1 MVPALEYGRLR
12 AARLFPGRTKLTH
25 RRRIHPL
32 PRTLAAPLVVLA
44 LTIAAAP
51 AAGASTVSSQRAQAA
66 AVMHRLDQLQTRRDV
81 AAAHEATARA
91 QLAAARAAEAT
102 TAAELAASRSSLH
115 AAQSML
121 AQELVATYKNG
132 GGDPV
137 AYVLAAGSFS
147 DLLSR
152 VDVLRRADSAGS
164 DLITQINA
172 TQHTIENQEQAQQ
185 AAVQQAATAAQEAA
199 AAGTQLDTAIARARA
214 VLASVNANIQTLLAG
229 ERKRRTQLADTHGDG
244 GSGGA
249 TGSGGS
255 GGSGG
260 GSPPPSNV
268 FYGESTWYGPGFAGH
283 RTADGEIFNP
293 NALTC
298 ASPWLPFN
306 TQLRVTNLSTGLS
319 VQVRVNDRG
328 PFGRGVLDLSA
339 HAAQIVHLSGWQ
351 RVRIQILP

>member
-1 MVPALEYGRLR
+1 
-12 AARLFPGRTKLTH
+12 
-25 RRRIHPL
+25 L

-44 LTIAAAP
+44 LIIAAAP
-51 AAGASTVSSQRAQAA
+51 AAGASTVGSQRAQAA
-66 AVMHRLDQLQTRRDV
+66 AVMHRLDQLQTRRDA
-81 AAAHEATARA
+81 AAAHEAAARS
-91 QLAAARAAEAT
+91 QLSAARAAEAT
-102 TAAELAASRSSLH
+102 TAAELAASRRSL
-115 AAQSML
+115 ASAQSML

-152 VDVLRRADSAGS
+152 VDVLRRADAAGS
-164 DLITQINA
+164 DLITQISA
-172 TQHTIENQEQAQQ
+172 AQRAIKVQEQAQQ
-185 AAVQQAATAAQEAA
+185 TAVQQAATAAQAA
-199 AAGTQLDTAIARARA
+199 ATARTQLDSAIAHGRA
-214 VLASVNANIQTLLAG
+214 VLAHVNANIQALLAG

-244 GSGGA
+244 GGTSSSTSSSGGSGG
-249 TGSGGS
+249 GSGGS
-255 GGSGG
+255 GSGSGG

-283 RTADGEIFNP
+283 RTADGEIFDP

-306 TQLRVTNLSTGLS
+306 TQLKVTNLATGLS

-339 HAAQIVHLSGWQ
+339 HAAQIVQLSGWQ
-351 RVRIQILP
+351 RVRIQVL

>member
-1 MVPALEYGRLR
+1 
-12 AARLFPGRTKLTH
+12 
-25 RRRIHPL
+25 L

-44 LTIAAAP
+44 LIIAAAP
-51 AAGASTVSSQRAQAA
+51 AAGASTVASQRAQAA
-66 AVMHRLDQLQTRRDV
+66 AVMHRLDLLQARRDV
-81 AAAHEATARA
+81 AAAHETTARA
-91 QLAAARAAEAT
+91 QLTAARAAEAT
-102 TAAELAASRSSLH
+102 TAVELAASRRSLDS
-115 AAQSML
+115 AQSML

-172 TQHTIENQEQAQQ
+172 TQRTIQAQEQAQR
-185 AAVQQAATAAQEAA
+185 AAVQQAGTAAQEAA
-199 AAGTQLDTAIARARA
+199 TARTQLDTAIAGAEA
-214 VLASVNANIQTLLAG
+214 VLAHVNASIQTLLAG

-244 GSGGA
+244 SGTGGA
-249 TGSGGS
+249 TGSGGTG

-260 GSPPPSNV
+260 GSQPPANV

-306 TQLRVTNLSTGLS
+306 TQLRVTNLATGLS

>member
-1 MVPALEYGRLR
+1 M
-12 AARLFPGRTKLTH
+12 
-25 RRRIHPL
+25 
-32 PRTLAAPLVVLA
+32 LA
-44 LTIAAAP
+44 LIIAAAP
-51 AAGASTVSSQRAQAA
+51 AAGASTVGSQRAQAA

-91 QLAAARAAEAT
+91 QLASARAAEAT
-102 TAAELAASRSSLH
+102 TAAELAASRRSLD

-164 DLITQINA
+164 DLITQISA
-172 TQHTIENQEQAQQ
+172 TQHTIQAQEQAQLV
-185 AAVQQAATAAQEAA
+185 AVQQAATAAQDAA
-199 AAGTQLDTAIARARA
+199 TARTQLDTAITRARA
-214 VLASVNANIQTLLAG
+214 VLAHVNANIQTLLAG
-229 ERKRRTQLADTHGDG
+229 ERKRRAQLADTHGDG
-244 GSGGA
+244 SSTSA

-255 GGSGG
+255 G

-268 FYGESTWYGPGFAGH
+268 FYGDSTWYGPGFAGH

-306 TQLRVTNLSTGLS
+306 TQLRVTNLATGLS

-351 RVRIQILP
+351 RVRIQLLS

>member
-1 MVPALEYGRLR
+1 M
-12 AARLFPGRTKLTH
+12 
-25 RRRIHPL
+25 

-44 LTIAAAP
+44 LIIAAAP
-51 AAGASTVSSQRAQAA
+51 AAGASTVGSQRAQAA
-66 AVMHRLDQLQTRRDV
+66 AVMHRLDQLHTRRDV

-91 QLAAARAAEAT
+91 QLASARAAEAT
-102 TAAELAASRSSLH
+102 TAAELAASRRSLD

-164 DLITQINA
+164 DLITQISA
-172 TQHTIENQEQAQQ
+172 TQHTIQAQEQAQLV
-185 AAVQQAATAAQEAA
+185 AVQQAATAAQDAA
-199 AAGTQLDTAIARARA
+199 TARTQLDTAITRARA
-214 VLASVNANIQTLLAG
+214 VLAHVNANIQTLLAG
-229 ERKRRTQLADTHGDG
+229 ERKRRAQLADTHGDG
-244 GSGGA
+244 SSTSA

-255 GGSGG
+255 G

-268 FYGESTWYGPGFAGH
+268 FYGDSTWYGPGFAGH

-306 TQLRVTNLSTGLS
+306 TQLRVTNLATGLS

-351 RVRIQILP
+351 RVRIQLLS

>member
-1 MVPALEYGRLR
+1 M
-12 AARLFPGRTKLTH
+12 
-25 RRRIHPL
+25 

-44 LTIAAAP
+44 LIIAAAP
-51 AAGASTVSSQRAQAA
+51 AAGASTVGSQRVQAA

-91 QLAAARAAEAT
+91 QLASARAAEAT
-102 TAAELAASRSSLH
+102 TAAELAASRRSLD

-164 DLITQINA
+164 DLITQISA
-172 TQHTIENQEQAQQ
+172 TQHTIQAQEQAQL
-185 AAVQQAATAAQEAA
+185 AAVQQAATAAQDAA
-199 AAGTQLDTAIARARA
+199 TARTQLDTAISRARA
-214 VLASVNANIQTLLAG
+214 VLVHVNANIQTLLAG
-229 ERKRRTQLADTHGDG
+229 ERKRRAQLADTHGDG
-244 GSGGA
+244 SSTGA
-249 TGSGGS
+249 TGS

-268 FYGESTWYGPGFAGH
+268 FYGDSTWYGPGFAGH

-306 TQLRVTNLSTGLS
+306 TQLRVTNLATGLS

-351 RVRIQILP
+351 RVRIQILS

>member
-1 MVPALEYGRLR
+1 
-12 AARLFPGRTKLTH
+12 
-25 RRRIHPL
+25 L

-44 LTIAAAP
+44 LIIAAAP
-51 AAGASTVSSQRAQAA
+51 AAGASTVASQRAQAA
-66 AVMHRLDQLQTRRDV
+66 AVMHRLDLLQARRDV
-81 AAAHEATARA
+81 AAAHETTARA
-91 QLAAARAAEAT
+91 QLTAARAAEAT
-102 TAAELAASRSSLH
+102 TAVELAASRRSLDS
-115 AAQSML
+115 AQSML

-172 TQHTIENQEQAQQ
+172 TQRTIQAQEQAQR
-185 AAVQQAATAAQEAA
+185 AAVQQASTAAQEAA
-199 AAGTQLDTAIARARA
+199 TARTQLDTAIAGAEA
-214 VLASVNANIQTLLAG
+214 VLAHVNASIQTLLAG

-244 GSGGA
+244 SGTGGA
-249 TGSGGS
+249 TGSGGTG

-260 GSPPPSNV
+260 GSQPPANV

-306 TQLRVTNLSTGLS
+306 TQLRVTNLATGLS

>member
-1 MVPALEYGRLR
+1 
-12 AARLFPGRTKLTH
+12 
-25 RRRIHPL
+25 L

-44 LTIAAAP
+44 LIIAAAP
-51 AAGASTVSSQRAQAA
+51 AAGASTVGSQRVQAA

-91 QLAAARAAEAT
+91 QLASARAAEAT
-102 TAAELAASRSSLH
+102 TAAELAASRRSLG

-164 DLITQINA
+164 DLITQISA
-172 TQHTIENQEQAQQ
+172 TQHTIQAQEHAQ
-185 AAVQQAATAAQEAA
+185 LAAVQQAATAAQDAA
-199 AAGTQLDTAIARARA
+199 TARTQLDTAIIRARA
-214 VLASVNANIQTLLAG
+214 VLVHVNANIQTLLAG
-229 ERKRRTQLADTHGDG
+229 ERKRRAQLADTHGDG
-244 GSGGA
+244 SSTGA
-249 TGSGGS
+249 TGS

-268 FYGESTWYGPGFAGH
+268 FYGDSTWYGPGFAGH

-306 TQLRVTNLSTGLS
+306 TQLRVTNLATGLS

-351 RVRIQILP
+351 RVRIQILS

>member
-1 MVPALEYGRLR
+1 
-12 AARLFPGRTKLTH
+12 
-25 RRRIHPL
+25 L

-44 LTIAAAP
+44 LIIAAAP
-51 AAGASTVSSQRAQAA
+51 AAGASTVGSQRAQAA

-81 AAAHEATARA
+81 AAAHEATART
-91 QLAAARAAEAT
+91 QLASARAAEAT
-102 TAAELAASRSSLH
+102 TAAELAASRRSLA

-164 DLITQINA
+164 DLITQISA
-172 TQHTIENQEQAQQ
+172 TQHTIQVQEQAQQ

-199 AAGTQLDTAIARARA
+199 TAGTQLDSAIARARA
-214 VLASVNANIQTLLAG
+214 VLANVNANIQTLLAG
-229 ERKRRTQLADTHGDG
+229 ERKRRTQLAATHGDG
-244 GSGGA
+244 SN
-249 TGSGGS
+249 TSS
-255 GGSGG
+255 STGSGG
-260 GSPPPSNV
+260 GSPHSSNV

-283 RTADGEIFNP
+283 RTADGEIFDP

-306 TQLRVTNLSTGLS
+306 TQLRVTNLASGLS

-351 RVRIQILP
+351 RVRIQILS

>member
-1 MVPALEYGRLR
+1 
-12 AARLFPGRTKLTH
+12 
-25 RRRIHPL
+25 L
-32 PRTLAAPLVVLA
+32 PRTLAAPLVVLV
-44 LTIAAAP
+44 LIIAASP
-51 AAGASTVSSQRAQAA
+51 AAGASTVGSQRAQAA

-91 QLAAARAAEAT
+91 QLAVARAAEAT
-102 TAAELAASRSSLH
+102 TAAELAASRRSLD

-164 DLITQINA
+164 DLITQISA
-172 TQHTIENQEQAQQ
+172 TQQTIQDQEQAQQ
-185 AAVQQAATAAQEAA
+185 AAVQQAATAAQEAVTA
-199 AAGTQLDTAIARARA
+199 RTQLDRAITRARA
-214 VLASVNANIQTLLAG
+214 VLGGVNAHIQTLLAG

-244 GSGGA
+244 GSTSSSTG

-260 GSPPPSNV
+260 GSGPPSNV
-268 FYGESTWYGPGFAGH
+268 FYGDSTWYGPGFAGH
-283 RTADGEIFNP
+283 RTADGEIFDP

-306 TQLRVTNLSTGLS
+306 TQLRVTNLATGLS

-351 RVRIQILP
+351 RVRIQILS

>member
-1 MVPALEYGRLR
+1 M
-12 AARLFPGRTKLTH
+12 
-25 RRRIHPL
+25 

-44 LTIAAAP
+44 LIIAAAP
-51 AAGASTVSSQRAQAA
+51 AAGASTVGSQRARAA
-66 AVMHRLDQLQTRRDV
+66 AVMHRLDRLQTQRDV
-81 AAAHEATARA
+81 AAARETTARA

-102 TAAELAASRSSLH
+102 TAAELAASRRSLDS
-115 AAQSML
+115 AQSML
-121 AQELVATYKNG
+121 AQELVASYKNG

-164 DLITQINA
+164 DLITQINT
-172 TQHTIENQEQAQQ
+172 TQRTIQAQEQAQQ
-185 AAVQQAATAAQEAA
+185 AAVQQAATAAQEATTA
-199 AAGTQLDTAIARARA
+199 RTQLDTAIAGARA
-214 VLASVNANIQTLLAG
+214 VLAHVDANIQTLLAG
-229 ERKRRTQLADTHGDG
+229 ERKRRTQLADTHGAG
-244 GSGGA
+244 GS
-249 TGSGGS
+249 TGSGSS

-260 GSPPPSNV
+260 GSQPPANV
-268 FYGESTWYGPGFAGH
+268 FYGDSTWYGPGFAGH

-306 TQLRVTNLSTGLS
+306 TQLRVTNLATGLS

-339 HAAQIVHLSGWQ
+339 HAAQVVQLSGWQ
-351 RVRIQILP
+351 RVRIQILS

>member
-1 MVPALEYGRLR
+1 M
-12 AARLFPGRTKLTH
+12 
-25 RRRIHPL
+25 
-32 PRTLAAPLVVLA
+32 LA
-44 LTIAAAP
+44 LIIAAAP
-51 AAGASTVSSQRAQAA
+51 AAGASTVGSQRAQAA

-91 QLAAARAAEAT
+91 QLASARAAEAT
-102 TAAELAASRSSLH
+102 TAAELAASRRSLDS
-115 AAQSML
+115 AQSML

-164 DLITQINA
+164 DLITQISA
-172 TQHTIENQEQAQQ
+172 TQHTIQAQEQAQL
-185 AAVQQAATAAQEAA
+185 AAVQQAATAAQDAA
-199 AAGTQLDTAIARARA
+199 TARTQLDTAISRAQA
-214 VLASVNANIQTLLAG
+214 VLAHVNANIQTLLAG
-229 ERKRRTQLADTHGDG
+229 ERKRRAQLADTHGDG
-244 GSGGA
+244 SSTGA
-249 TGSGGS
+249 TGS

-268 FYGESTWYGPGFAGH
+268 FYGDSTWYGPGFAGH

-306 TQLRVTNLSTGLS
+306 TQLRVTNLATGLS

-351 RVRIQILP
+351 RVRIQILS

>member
-1 MVPALEYGRLR
+1 
-12 AARLFPGRTKLTH
+12 
-25 RRRIHPL
+25 L

-44 LTIAAAP
+44 LIIAAAP
-51 AAGASTVSSQRAQAA
+51 AAGASTVGSQRVQAA

-91 QLAAARAAEAT
+91 QLASARAAEAT
-102 TAAELAASRSSLH
+102 TAAELAASRRSLG

-164 DLITQINA
+164 DLITQISA
-172 TQHTIENQEQAQQ
+172 TQHTIQAQEHAQ
-185 AAVQQAATAAQEAA
+185 LAAVQQAATAAQDAA
-199 AAGTQLDTAIARARA
+199 TARTQLDTAISRARA
-214 VLASVNANIQTLLAG
+214 VLAHVNANIQTLLAG
-229 ERKRRTQLADTHGDG
+229 ERKRRAQLADTHGDG
-244 GSGGA
+244 SSTGA
-249 TGSGGS
+249 TGS

-268 FYGESTWYGPGFAGH
+268 FYGDSTWYGPGFAGH

-306 TQLRVTNLSTGLS
+306 TQLRVTNLATGLS

-351 RVRIQILP
+351 RVRIQILS

>member
-1 MVPALEYGRLR
+1 M
-12 AARLFPGRTKLTH
+12 
-25 RRRIHPL
+25 
-32 PRTLAAPLVVLA
+32 LA
-44 LTIAAAP
+44 LIIAAAP
-51 AAGASTVSSQRAQAA
+51 AAGASTVASQRAQAA
-66 AVMHRLDQLQTRRDV
+66 AVMHRLDLLQARRDV
-81 AAAHEATARA
+81 AAAHETTARA
-91 QLAAARAAEAT
+91 QLTAARAAEAT
-102 TAAELAASRSSLH
+102 TAVELAASRRSLDS
-115 AAQSML
+115 AQSML

-172 TQHTIENQEQAQQ
+172 TQRTIQAQEQAQR
-185 AAVQQAATAAQEAA
+185 AAVQQASTAAQEAA
-199 AAGTQLDTAIARARA
+199 TARTQLDTAIAGAEA
-214 VLASVNANIQTLLAG
+214 VLAHVNASIQTLLAG

-244 GSGGA
+244 SGTGGA
-249 TGSGGS
+249 TGSGGTG

-260 GSPPPSNV
+260 GSQPPANV

-306 TQLRVTNLSTGLS
+306 TQLRVTNLATGLS

>member
-1 MVPALEYGRLR
+1 M
-12 AARLFPGRTKLTH
+12 
-25 RRRIHPL
+25 

-44 LTIAAAP
+44 LIIAAAP
-51 AAGASTVSSQRAQAA
+51 AAGASTVGSQRVQAA

-91 QLAAARAAEAT
+91 QLASARAAEAT
-102 TAAELAASRSSLH
+102 TAAELAASRRSLD

-164 DLITQINA
+164 DLITQISA
-172 TQHTIENQEQAQQ
+172 TQHTIQAQEHAQ
-185 AAVQQAATAAQEAA
+185 LAAVQQAATAAQDAA
-199 AAGTQLDTAIARARA
+199 TARTQLDTAISRARA
-214 VLASVNANIQTLLAG
+214 VLVHVNANIQTLLAG
-229 ERKRRTQLADTHGDG
+229 ERKRRAQLADTHGDG
-244 GSGGA
+244 SSTGA
-249 TGSGGS
+249 TGS

-268 FYGESTWYGPGFAGH
+268 FYGDSTWYGPGFAGH

-306 TQLRVTNLSTGLS
+306 TQLRVTNLATGLS

-351 RVRIQILP
+351 RVRIQILS

>member
-1 MVPALEYGRLR
+1 M
-12 AARLFPGRTKLTH
+12 
-25 RRRIHPL
+25 

-44 LTIAAAP
+44 LIIAAAP
-51 AAGASTVSSQRAQAA
+51 AAGASTVGSQRAQAA

-91 QLAAARAAEAT
+91 QLASARAAEAT
-102 TAAELAASRSSLH
+102 TAAELAASRRSLV

-164 DLITQINA
+164 DLITQISA
-172 TQHTIENQEQAQQ
+172 TQRTIQVQEQAQQ

-199 AAGTQLDTAIARARA
+199 TARAQLDSAIARARA
-214 VLASVNANIQTLLAG
+214 VLANVNANIQTLLAG
-229 ERKRRTQLADTHGDG
+229 ERKRRTQLAATHGDG
-244 GSGGA
+244 SNPSSS

-255 GGSGG
+255 GGSGS

-306 TQLRVTNLSTGLS
+306 TQLRVTNLATGLS

-351 RVRIQILP
+351 RVRIQILS

>member
-1 MVPALEYGRLR
+1 M
-12 AARLFPGRTKLTH
+12 
-25 RRRIHPL
+25 

-44 LTIAAAP
+44 LIIAAAP
-51 AAGASTVSSQRAQAA
+51 AAGASTVGSQRVQAA

-91 QLAAARAAEAT
+91 QLASARAAEAT
-102 TAAELAASRSSLH
+102 TAAELAASRRSLG

-164 DLITQINA
+164 DLITQISA
-172 TQHTIENQEQAQQ
+172 TQHTIQAQEQAQLV
-185 AAVQQAATAAQEAA
+185 AVQQAATAAQDAA
-199 AAGTQLDTAIARARA
+199 TARTQLDTAISRARA
-214 VLASVNANIQTLLAG
+214 VLVHVNANIQTLLAG
-229 ERKRRTQLADTHGDG
+229 ERKRRAQLADTHGDG
-244 GSGGA
+244 SSTGA
-249 TGSGGS
+249 TGS

-268 FYGESTWYGPGFAGH
+268 FYGDSTWYGPGFAGH

-306 TQLRVTNLSTGLS
+306 TQLRVTNLATGLS

-351 RVRIQILP
+351 RVRIQILS

>member
-1 MVPALEYGRLR
+1 M
-12 AARLFPGRTKLTH
+12 
-25 RRRIHPL
+25 
-32 PRTLAAPLVVLA
+32 LA
-44 LTIAAAP
+44 LIIAAAP
-51 AAGASTVSSQRAQAA
+51 AAGASTVGSQRAQAA

-102 TAAELAASRSSLH
+102 TAAELAASRRSLDS
-115 AAQSML
+115 AQSML

-164 DLITQINA
+164 DLITQISA
-172 TQHTIENQEQAQQ
+172 TQHTIQAQEQAQQ
-185 AAVQQAATAAQEAA
+185 AAVQQAATAAQQAA
-199 AAGTQLDTAIARARA
+199 TARTQLDTAIAGARA
-214 VLASVNANIQTLLAG
+214 VLAHVNANIQTLLAG

-244 GSGGA
+244 SGTGDS

-255 GGSGG
+255 GGSQ
-260 GSPPPSNV
+260 PPANV
-268 FYGESTWYGPGFAGH
+268 FYGDSTWYGPGFAGH

-306 TQLRVTNLSTGLS
+306 TQLRVTNLASGLS

>member
-1 MVPALEYGRLR
+1 
-12 AARLFPGRTKLTH
+12 
-25 RRRIHPL
+25 L

-44 LTIAAAP
+44 LIIAAAP
-51 AAGASTVSSQRAQAA
+51 AAAASTVASQRTQAA
-66 AVMHRLDQLQTRRDV
+66 AVMHRLDLLQARRDV
-81 AAAHEATARA
+81 AAAHETTARA
-91 QLAAARAAEAT
+91 QLTAARAAEAT
-102 TAAELAASRSSLH
+102 TAVELAASRRSLDS
-115 AAQSML
+115 AQSML
-121 AQELVATYKNG
+121 AQELVATYTIG

-172 TQHTIENQEQAQQ
+172 TQRTIQAQEQAQR
-185 AAVQQAATAAQEAA
+185 AAVQQASTAAQEAA
-199 AAGTQLDTAIARARA
+199 TARTQLDTAIAGAEA
-214 VLASVNANIQTLLAG
+214 VLAHVNASIQTLLAG

-244 GSGGA
+244 SGTGGA
-249 TGSGGS
+249 TGSGGTG

-260 GSPPPSNV
+260 GSQPPANV

-306 TQLRVTNLSTGLS
+306 TQLRVTNLATGLS

>member
-1 MVPALEYGRLR
+1 M
-12 AARLFPGRTKLTH
+12 
-25 RRRIHPL
+25 

-44 LTIAAAP
+44 LIIAAAP
-51 AAGASTVSSQRAQAA
+51 AAGASTVGSQRAQAA

-91 QLAAARAAEAT
+91 QLASARAAEAT
-102 TAAELAASRSSLH
+102 TAAELAASRRSLD

-164 DLITQINA
+164 DLITQISA
-172 TQHTIENQEQAQQ
+172 TQHTIQAQEQAQLV
-185 AAVQQAATAAQEAA
+185 AVQQAATAAQDAA
-199 AAGTQLDTAIARARA
+199 TARTQLDTAITRARA
-214 VLASVNANIQTLLAG
+214 VLAHVNANIQTLLAG
-229 ERKRRTQLADTHGDG
+229 ERKRRAQLADTHGDG
-244 GSGGA
+244 SSTGA
-249 TGSGGS
+249 TGS

-268 FYGESTWYGPGFAGH
+268 FYGDSTWYGPGFAGH

-306 TQLRVTNLSTGLS
+306 TQLRVTNLATGLS

-351 RVRIQILP
+351 RVRIQILS

>member
-1 MVPALEYGRLR
+1 M
-12 AARLFPGRTKLTH
+12 
-25 RRRIHPL
+25 

-44 LTIAAAP
+44 LVISAAP
-51 AAGASTVSSQRAQAA
+51 AAGASTVGSQRAQAA
-66 AVMHRLDQLQTRRDV
+66 AVMHRLDLLQARRDV
-81 AAAHEATARA
+81 AAAHETTARA

-102 TAAELAASRSSLH
+102 TAAELAASRRSLDS
-115 AAQSML
+115 AQSML

-172 TQHTIENQEQAQQ
+172 TERTIQTQEQAQE
-185 AAVQQAATAAQEAA
+185 AAVQQASTAAQEAA
-199 AAGTQLDTAIARARA
+199 TARTQLDWAIAGAQA
-214 VLASVNANIQTLLAG
+214 VLAHVNANIQTLLAG

-244 GSGGA
+244 GGTGSS

-260 GSPPPSNV
+260 SQPPANV
-268 FYGESTWYGPGFAGH
+268 FYGDSTWYGPGFAGH

-306 TQLRVTNLSTGLS
+306 TQLRVTNLATGLS

>member
-1 MVPALEYGRLR
+1 V
-12 AARLFPGRTKLTH
+12 
-25 RRRIHPL
+25 
-32 PRTLAAPLVVLA
+32 
-44 LTIAAAP
+44 
-51 AAGASTVSSQRAQAA
+51 
-66 AVMHRLDQLQTRRDV
+66 
-81 AAAHEATARA
+81 
-91 QLAAARAAEAT
+91 T
-102 TAAELAASRSSLH
+102 TALELAASRRSLES
-115 AAQSML
+115 ARSML

-164 DLITQINA
+164 DLITQISA
-172 TQHTIENQEQAQQ
+172 TEHTIQAQEQAQQ
-185 AAVQQAATAAQEAA
+185 AAVRQAATAEQEASTA
-199 AAGTQLDTAIARARA
+199 RTQLDTAIARARA
-214 VLASVNANIQTLLAG
+214 VLAQVNAHIQTLLAG
-229 ERKRRTQLADTHGDG
+229 ERKRRTQLADSHGDG
-244 GSGGA
+244 GSTGSS

-260 GSPPPSNV
+260 GSSPPSNV

-283 RTADGEIFNP
+283 RTADGEIFDP

-306 TQLRVTNLSTGLS
+306 TQLRVTNLATGLS

-339 HAAQIVHLSGWQ
+339 HAARIVHLSGWQ
-351 RVRIQILP
+351 RVRIQILD

>member
-1 MVPALEYGRLR
+1 
-12 AARLFPGRTKLTH
+12 
-25 RRRIHPL
+25 
-32 PRTLAAPLVVLA
+32 
-44 LTIAAAP
+44 
-51 AAGASTVSSQRAQAA
+51 
-66 AVMHRLDQLQTRRDV
+66 MHRLDQLQTRRDV

-102 TAAELAASRSSLH
+102 TAAKLAASRRSLES
-115 AAQSML
+115 AQSML

-164 DLITQINA
+164 DLITQISA
-172 TQHTIENQEQAQQ
+172 TQRTIQAQEQAQQ
-185 AAVQQAATAAQEAA
+185 AAVQQAATAAQGAA
-199 AAGTQLDTAIARARA
+199 TARTQLDTAIAGARA
-214 VLASVNANIQTLLAG
+214 VLAHVNANIQTLLAG
-229 ERKRRTQLADTHGDG
+229 ERKRRTQLADAHGDG
-244 GSGGA
+244 GGTGSS

-260 GSPPPSNV
+260 GSQPPSNV

-306 TQLRVTNLSTGLS
+306 TQLRVTNLATGLS

>member
-1 MVPALEYGRLR
+1 
-12 AARLFPGRTKLTH
+12 
-25 RRRIHPL
+25 L

-44 LTIAAAP
+44 LIIAAAP
-51 AAGASTVSSQRAQAA
+51 AAGASTVGSQRVQAA

-91 QLAAARAAEAT
+91 QLASARAAEAT
-102 TAAELAASRSSLH
+102 TAAELAASRRSLG

-164 DLITQINA
+164 DLITQISA
-172 TQHTIENQEQAQQ
+172 TQHTIQAQEHAQ
-185 AAVQQAATAAQEAA
+185 LAAVQQAATAAQDAA
-199 AAGTQLDTAIARARA
+199 TARTQLDTAISRARA
-214 VLASVNANIQTLLAG
+214 VLVHVNANIQTLLAG
-229 ERKRRTQLADTHGDG
+229 ERKRRAQLADTHGDG
-244 GSGGA
+244 SSTGA
-249 TGSGGS
+249 TGS

-268 FYGESTWYGPGFAGH
+268 FYGDSTWYGPGFAGH

-306 TQLRVTNLSTGLS
+306 TQLRVTNLATGLS

-351 RVRIQILP
+351 RVRIQILS

>member
-1 MVPALEYGRLR
+1 
-12 AARLFPGRTKLTH
+12 
-25 RRRIHPL
+25 
-32 PRTLAAPLVVLA
+32 VLA
-44 LTIAAAP
+44 LIIAAAP
-51 AAGASTVSSQRAQAA
+51 AAGASTVGSQRAQAA
-66 AVMHRLDQLQTRRDV
+66 AVMQRLDQLQTRRDV

-91 QLAAARAAEAT
+91 QLASARAAEAT
-102 TAAELAASRSSLH
+102 TAAELAASRRSLD

-164 DLITQINA
+164 DLITQISA
-172 TQHTIENQEQAQQ
+172 TQHTIQAQEQAQLV
-185 AAVQQAATAAQEAA
+185 AVQQAATAAQDAA
-199 AAGTQLDTAIARARA
+199 TARTQLDTAITRARA
-214 VLASVNANIQTLLAG
+214 VLAHVNANIQTLLAG
-229 ERKRRTQLADTHGDG
+229 ERKRRAQLADTHGDG
-244 GSGGA
+244 SSTSA

-255 GGSGG
+255 G

-268 FYGESTWYGPGFAGH
+268 FYGDSTWYGPGFAGH

-306 TQLRVTNLSTGLS
+306 TQLRVTNLATGLS

-351 RVRIQILP
+351 RVRIQLLS

>member
-1 MVPALEYGRLR
+1 M
-12 AARLFPGRTKLTH
+12 
-25 RRRIHPL
+25 

-44 LTIAAAP
+44 LIIAAAP
-51 AAGASTVSSQRAQAA
+51 AAGASTVGSQRAQAA

-91 QLAAARAAEAT
+91 QLASARAAEAT
-102 TAAELAASRSSLH
+102 TAAELAASRRSLV

-164 DLITQINA
+164 DLITQISA
-172 TQHTIENQEQAQQ
+172 TQHTIQVQEQAQQ

-199 AAGTQLDTAIARARA
+199 TARAQLDSAIARARA
-214 VLASVNANIQTLLAG
+214 VLANVNANIQTLLAG
-229 ERKRRTQLADTHGDG
+229 ERKRRTQLAATHGDG
-244 GSGGA
+244 SNPSSS

-260 GSPPPSNV
+260 GSPPTSNV

-306 TQLRVTNLSTGLS
+306 TQLRVTNLATGLS

-351 RVRIQILP
+351 RVRIQILS

>member
-1 MVPALEYGRLR
+1 M
-12 AARLFPGRTKLTH
+12 
-25 RRRIHPL
+25 

-44 LTIAAAP
+44 LIIAAAP
-51 AAGASTVSSQRAQAA
+51 AAGASTVGSQRVQAA

-91 QLAAARAAEAT
+91 QLASARAAEAT
-102 TAAELAASRSSLH
+102 TAAELAASRRSLE

-164 DLITQINA
+164 DLITQISA
-172 TQHTIENQEQAQQ
+172 TQHTIQAQEQAQL
-185 AAVQQAATAAQEAA
+185 AAVQQAATAAQDAA
-199 AAGTQLDTAIARARA
+199 TARTQLDTAISRARA
-214 VLASVNANIQTLLAG
+214 VLVHVNANIQTLLAG
-229 ERKRRTQLADTHGDG
+229 ERKRRAQLADTHGDG
-244 GSGGA
+244 SSTGA
-249 TGSGGS
+249 TGS

-268 FYGESTWYGPGFAGH
+268 FYGDSTWYGPGFAGH

-306 TQLRVTNLSTGLS
+306 TQLRVTNLATGLS

-351 RVRIQILP
+351 RVRIQILS

>member
-1 MVPALEYGRLR
+1 
-12 AARLFPGRTKLTH
+12 
-25 RRRIHPL
+25 
-32 PRTLAAPLVVLA
+32 VLA
-44 LTIAAAP
+44 LIIAAAP
-51 AAGASTVSSQRAQAA
+51 AAGASTVGSQRAQAA
-66 AVMHRLDQLQTRRDV
+66 AVMHRLDQLQTHRDV

-102 TAAELAASRSSLH
+102 TAAELAASRRSLDS
-115 AAQSML
+115 AQSML

-164 DLITQINA
+164 DLITQISA
-172 TQHTIENQEQAQQ
+172 TQHTIQAQEQAQQ
-185 AAVQQAATAAQEAA
+185 AAVQQAATAAQQAA
-199 AAGTQLDTAIARARA
+199 NARTQLDTAIAGTRA
-214 VLASVNANIQTLLAG
+214 VLAHVNANIQTLLAG

-244 GSGGA
+244 SGTGGS

-255 GGSGG
+255 GGSQ
-260 GSPPPSNV
+260 PPANV
-268 FYGESTWYGPGFAGH
+268 FYGDSTWYGPGFAGH

-306 TQLRVTNLSTGLS
+306 TQLRVTNLASGLS

>member
-1 MVPALEYGRLR
+1 M
-12 AARLFPGRTKLTH
+12 
-25 RRRIHPL
+25 

-44 LTIAAAP
+44 LIIAAAP
-51 AAGASTVSSQRAQAA
+51 AAGASTVGSQRVQAA

-91 QLAAARAAEAT
+91 QLASARAAEAT
-102 TAAELAASRSSLH
+102 TAAELAASRRSLG

-164 DLITQINA
+164 DLITQISA
-172 TQHTIENQEQAQQ
+172 TQHTIQAQEHAQ
-185 AAVQQAATAAQEAA
+185 LAAVQQAATAAQDAA
-199 AAGTQLDTAIARARA
+199 TARTQLDTAISRARA
-214 VLASVNANIQTLLAG
+214 VLAHVNANIQTLLAG
-229 ERKRRTQLADTHGDG
+229 ERKRRAQLADTHGDG
-244 GSGGA
+244 SSTGA
-249 TGSGGS
+249 TGS

-268 FYGESTWYGPGFAGH
+268 FYGDSTWYGPGFAGH

-306 TQLRVTNLSTGLS
+306 TQLRVTNLATGLS

-351 RVRIQILP
+351 RVRIQILS

>member
-1 MVPALEYGRLR
+1 M
-12 AARLFPGRTKLTH
+12 
-25 RRRIHPL
+25 
-32 PRTLAAPLVVLA
+32 LA
-44 LTIAAAP
+44 LIIAAAP
-51 AAGASTVSSQRAQAA
+51 AAGASTVGSQRAQAA
-66 AVMHRLDQLQTRRDV
+66 AVMHRLDRLQTRRDV
-81 AAAHEATARA
+81 AAAHETTARA

-102 TAAELAASRSSLH
+102 TAAELAASRRSLDS
-115 AAQSML
+115 AQSML

-164 DLITQINA
+164 DLITQISD
-172 TQHTIENQEQAQQ
+172 TQRTIQAQEQAQQ
-185 AAVQQAATAAQEAA
+185 AAVQQAATAAEQAA
-199 AAGTQLDTAIARARA
+199 TARTQLDTAIAGARA
-214 VLASVNANIQTLLAG
+214 VLAHVNANIQTLLAG
-229 ERKRRTQLADTHGDG
+229 ERNRRTELADAHGDG
-244 GSGGA
+244 GGTGGSTSSGS
-249 TGSGGS
+249 SGGS
-255 GGSGG
+255 GGSQ
-260 GSPPPSNV
+260 PPANV
-268 FYGESTWYGPGFAGH
+268 FYGDSTWYGPGFAGH

-339 HAAQIVHLSGWQ
+339 HAAQVVHLSGWQ
-351 RVRIQILP
+351 RVRIQILS

>member
-1 MVPALEYGRLR
+1 
-12 AARLFPGRTKLTH
+12 
-25 RRRIHPL
+25 
-32 PRTLAAPLVVLA
+32 
-44 LTIAAAP
+44 
-51 AAGASTVSSQRAQAA
+51 
-66 AVMHRLDQLQTRRDV
+66 MHRLDLLQARRDV
-81 AAAHEATARA
+81 AAAHETTARA
-91 QLAAARAAEAT
+91 QLTAALAAEAT
-102 TAAELAASRSSLH
+102 TAAELSASRRSLDS
-115 AAQSML
+115 AQSML

-172 TQHTIENQEQAQQ
+172 TQRTIQAQEQAQR
-185 AAVQQAATAAQEAA
+185 AAVQQASTAAQEAA
-199 AAGTQLDTAIARARA
+199 TARTQLDTAIAGAEA
-214 VLASVNANIQTLLAG
+214 VLAHVNASIQTLLAG

-244 GSGGA
+244 SGTGGA
-249 TGSGGS
+249 TGSGGTG

-260 GSPPPSNV
+260 GSQPPANV

-306 TQLRVTNLSTGLS
+306 TQLRVTNLATGLS

>member
-1 MVPALEYGRLR
+1 
-12 AARLFPGRTKLTH
+12 
-25 RRRIHPL
+25 L

-44 LTIAAAP
+44 LIIAAAP
-51 AAGASTVSSQRAQAA
+51 AAGASTVGSQRAQAA
-66 AVMHRLDQLQTRRDV
+66 AVMHRLDQLQTRRDT

-102 TAAELAASRSSLH
+102 TALELAASRRSLES
-115 AAQSML
+115 ARSML

-164 DLITQINA
+164 DLITQISA
-172 TQHTIENQEQAQQ
+172 TEHTIQAQEQAQQ
-185 AAVQQAATAAQEAA
+185 AAVRQAATAEQEASTA
-199 AAGTQLDTAIARARA
+199 RTQLDTAIARARA
-214 VLASVNANIQTLLAG
+214 VLAQVNAHIQTLLAG
-229 ERKRRTQLADTHGDG
+229 ERKRRTELADSHGDG
-244 GSGGA
+244 GSTGSS

-283 RTADGEIFNP
+283 RTADGEIFDP

-306 TQLRVTNLSTGLS
+306 TQLRVTNLATGLS

-339 HAAQIVHLSGWQ
+339 HAARIVHLSGWQ
-351 RVRIQILP
+351 RVRIQILD

>member
-1 MVPALEYGRLR
+1 
-12 AARLFPGRTKLTH
+12 
-25 RRRIHPL
+25 L

-44 LTIAAAP
+44 LIIAAAP
-51 AAGASTVSSQRAQAA
+51 AAGASTVGSQRVQAA

-91 QLAAARAAEAT
+91 QLASARATEAT
-102 TAAELAASRSSLH
+102 TAAELAASRRSLG

-164 DLITQINA
+164 DLITQISA
-172 TQHTIENQEQAQQ
+172 TQHTIQAQEQAQLV
-185 AAVQQAATAAQEAA
+185 AVQQAATAAQDAA
-199 AAGTQLDTAIARARA
+199 TARTQLDTAITRARA
-214 VLASVNANIQTLLAG
+214 VLAHVNANIQTLLAG
-229 ERKRRTQLADTHGDG
+229 ERKRRAQLADTHGDG
-244 GSGGA
+244 SSTSA

-255 GGSGG
+255 G

-268 FYGESTWYGPGFAGH
+268 FYGDSTWYGPGFAGH

-306 TQLRVTNLSTGLS
+306 TQLRVTNLATGLS

-351 RVRIQILP
+351 RVRIQILS

>member
-1 MVPALEYGRLR
+1 
-12 AARLFPGRTKLTH
+12 
-25 RRRIHPL
+25 L

-44 LTIAAAP
+44 LIIAAAP
-51 AAGASTVSSQRAQAA
+51 AAGASTVGSQRAQAA
-66 AVMHRLDQLQTRRDV
+66 AVMHRLDQLQTRRDT

-102 TAAELAASRSSLH
+102 TALELAASRRSLES
-115 AAQSML
+115 ARSML

-164 DLITQINA
+164 DLITQISA
-172 TQHTIENQEQAQQ
+172 TEHTIQAQEQAQQ
-185 AAVQQAATAAQEAA
+185 AAVRQAATAEQEASTA
-199 AAGTQLDTAIARARA
+199 RTQLDTAIARARA
-214 VLASVNANIQTLLAG
+214 VLAQVNAHIQTLLAG
-229 ERKRRTQLADTHGDG
+229 ERKRRTELADSHGDG
-244 GSGGA
+244 GSTGSS

-260 GSPPPSNV
+260 GSSPPSNV

-283 RTADGEIFNP
+283 RTADGEIFDP

-306 TQLRVTNLSTGLS
+306 TQLRVTNLATGLS

-339 HAAQIVHLSGWQ
+339 HAARIVHLSGWQ
-351 RVRIQILP
+351 RVRIQILD

>member
-1 MVPALEYGRLR
+1 
-12 AARLFPGRTKLTH
+12 
-25 RRRIHPL
+25 L

-44 LTIAAAP
+44 LIIAAAP
-51 AAGASTVSSQRAQAA
+51 AAGASTVGSQRAQAA

-91 QLAAARAAEAT
+91 QLASARAAEAT
-102 TAAELAASRSSLH
+102 TAAELAASRRSLD

-164 DLITQINA
+164 DLITQISA
-172 TQHTIENQEQAQQ
+172 AQHTIQVQEQAQQ
-185 AAVQQAATAAQEAA
+185 AAVQQAATASQQAA
-199 AAGTQLDTAIARARA
+199 TAGTQLDTAIARARA
-214 VLASVNANIQTLLAG
+214 VLAHVNANIQTLLAG
-229 ERKRRTQLADTHGDG
+229 ERKRRAQLADTHGDG
-244 GSGGA
+244 SS
-249 TGSGGS
+249 TSSSTGS

-306 TQLRVTNLSTGLS
+306 TQLRVTNLATGLS

-351 RVRIQILP
+351 RVRIQILS